1 MAVVKRIRT
10 AKLDPQDRFDYWF
23 EVIAQAHAPA
33 WVSSRQPGE
42 FLASLEL
49 LDLGQVQITKMRHP
63 PLTADRTARQIRQ
76 CDPEVIQLNLLMDHE
91 ATVQH
96 HGRSAAPRAGQFLL
110 LSSSSPYKT
119 FCRGRM
125 NTALVVQAP
134 REALPL
140 SAAVIDQVTAV
151 PFPARGGVAGVFS
164 RYLLQLL
171 SEADEYGPGDEAVL
185 ARVAIDLL
193 TATCARQAEAALPSE
208 VRRQALMV
216 RIDDFVRR
224 RLGDPALSPDVVAAA
239 HQIST
244 RYLHKLFRGRS
255 LTVAA
260 WIRHLRLE
268 NCRRD
273 LADPRLRDR
282 PVHAVAARWGLVDA
296 AHFSRLFRSAYGVSP
311 QEYRRSLSGDQDVRA
326 SSWAGRADPR
336 TGGHA
341 S

>member
-1 MAVVKRIRT
+1 MKRIKT

-23 EVIAQAHAPA
+23 ELIAQAHAPA
-33 WVSSRQPGE
+33 WVRSEQPGD

-49 LDLGQVQITKMRHP
+49 LDLGPLQITKMRHP
-63 PLTADRTARQIRQ
+63 TLTADRTARQVRQ

-119 FCRGRM
+119 LCRGRM

-140 SAAVIDQVTAV
+140 SSAVIDHLTAV
-151 PFPARGGVAGVFS
+151 PFPARGGVAGLFS
-164 RYLLQLL
+164 RFLLQLL
-171 SEADEYGPGDEAVL
+171 SEADEYAPGDEAVL

-193 TATCARQAEAALPSE
+193 TATCARQADAALPSE
-208 VRRQALMV
+208 VRRQALML
-216 RIDDFVRR
+216 RIDEFVRT
-224 RLGDPALSPDVVAAA
+224 RLDDPALSPEVIAAA

-244 RYLHKLFRGRS
+244 RYLHKLFHGRP

-273 LADPRLRDR
+273 LVDPRLRDR
-282 PVHAVAARWGLVDA
+282 PVHAIAARWGLVDA
-296 AHFSRLFRSAYGVSP
+296 AHFSRLFRSAYGMSP
-311 QEYRRSLSGDQDVRA
+311 LEYRRSEPGDHEWRA
-326 SSWAGRADPR
+326 SSCAGRADPK
-336 TGGHA
+336 TGAPA